1 MYVIVA
7 GGGRVGY
14 YLTRKLVDEGH
25 EVLLLEKDARRAQQL
40 GEDLGEVAQQGD
52 GCEMRTMDEVGMG
65 RAQVVVAA
73 TGDDEDNLVICQLA
87 KHRFNVPLTI
97 ARVNDPKH
105 EETFRTLGIDHTISS
120 TRLIYSLIDQQ
131 VETGTVI
138 PLSVLREGGI
148 EVVEVELPDDAPAAG
163 REVKD
168 ILLPR
173 DCVLAAIVRG
183 GRILM
188 PSGTTDL
195 QPGDTIVGLTRA
207 DQVPALRSALLGEP
221 TA

>member
-7 GGGRVGY
+7 GGGKVGY

-25 EVLLLEKDARRAQQL
+25 EVLLLEKDARRAQEL
-40 GEDLGEVAQQGD
+40 CDDLGEVAQQGD
-52 GCEMRTMDEVGMG
+52 GCEMRTMEEVGMG

-87 KHRFNVPLTI
+87 KQRFNVPLTI

-105 EETFRTLGIDHTISS
+105 EEIFRSLGVDHTISG
-120 TRLIYSLIDQQ
+120 TRLIFSLIDQQ
-131 VETGTVI
+131 VETGHII

-148 EVVEVELPDDAPAAG
+148 EVVEVDLPAGAPAAG

-173 DCVLAAIVRG
+173 DCVLAAIIRG
-183 GRILM
+183 GRILV
-188 PSGTTDL
+188 PSGTTEL
-195 QPGDTIVGLTRA
+195 AAGDTIIGLTRSEEE
-207 DQVPALRSALLGEP
+207 PALKHALLGP
-221 TA
+221 SG